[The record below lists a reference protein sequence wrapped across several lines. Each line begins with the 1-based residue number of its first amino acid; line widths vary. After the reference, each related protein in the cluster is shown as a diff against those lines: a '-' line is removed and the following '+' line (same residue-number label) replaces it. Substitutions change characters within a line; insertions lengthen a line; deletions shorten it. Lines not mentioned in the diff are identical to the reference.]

1 MDLYSNDNDIP
12 SMNNIYSST
21 YWEKVKADEQKRS
34 DKLYEKAKSPYETG
48 IVAKPSYSDMFAR
61 IDMGDGASGRG
72 NGARAGVSGTDN
84 FVSSLSGEMISKGD
98 FSHNNMTPF
107 LRKNVTQ
114 NTNVENM
121 SSVFDTKTGNNQFW
135 QNKKEVPC
143 LFKPEMNSG
152 GNICGMKNNDDFLK
166 SRINNSARVNN
177 FFPIEK
183 IRVGPGIN
191 KGYDSAPTGG
201 FHQMDTA
208 DYAKPRTLDDL
219 RSKINQKETY
229 FEIPIQ
235 APPKGTEQRS
245 VITPFNKNRP
255 DTNYEVSPDMWL
267 KTTGAYTK
275 EAERPSQNVRP
286 TARPEFHVEY
296 KGPANYGEN
305 SPGQGIENDYGKGTI
320 MLSDNERTTTGTRT
334 VVTNVSSIV
343 KAIVAPIM
351 DALKYSMKE
360 YTVEAERAVGN
371 PSIQIPSKATT
382 YDPDN
387 HIMKTTVKET
397 TIHDSEL
404 TNLSGNKEGYTAP
417 HDNAKTTVKET
428 MLHDSDLTNLAG
440 NKETYSALHD
450 NAKITVKETTIHDSE
465 SANLSGNKETY
476 SALHDNA
483 KTTVK
488 ETMLHDSE
496 LSNLSGN
503 KETYSALNDT
513 AKTTVKETMLHDT
526 NIANIKGEK
535 GAGYVVFDEND
546 AKTTLR
552 QTLPKIDSIRNI
564 GGTTYKVSLYNPDL
578 IAKTTMKETMIKGKS
593 DNGFLGG
600 ILEGL
605 FGGYMNANVELKNTH
620 KQFLSDTNEYGIAG
634 GGAGADFRQTDRT
647 ADENAEI
654 DGTREGIMM
663 SAGYTPNPG
672 NVNINNDPSEI
683 EMSTKKPFENSI
695 AARDTG
701 NIGMIYQPSPV
712 FDNCSITKMPE
723 KSNAFSNRLDSDLL
737 EPMNSNDFAIKIN
750 PIRKGCKA

>member
-1 MDLYSNDNDIP
+1 MELYSNDIP

-61 IDMGDGASGRG
+61 IDMDGGSGGD
-72 NGARAGVSGTDN
+72 NMNNNN
-84 FVSSLSGEMISKGD
+84 FVSSLSGETINKGD

-121 SSVFDTKTGNNQFW
+121 TSVFDTKTGNNQFW

-143 LFKPEMNSG
+143 LFKPELNSG

-166 SRINNSARVNN
+166 SRINNSSRVNN

-191 KGYDSAPTGG
+191 KGYDAAPTGG

-208 DYAKPRTLDDL
+208 DYAKPRTIDDL

-229 FEIPIQ
+229 FEIPTQ

-245 VITPFNKNRP
+245 VITPFAKNRP
-255 DTNYEVSPDMWL
+255 DTNYEVTPDMWL

-275 EAERPSQNVRP
+275 ETERPSQNVRP

-296 KGPANYGEN
+296 KGVANYGEN
-305 SPGQGIENDYGKGTI
+305 SPGQGIENDYGKDAI
-320 MLSDNERTTTGTRT
+320 MLYDNERTITGTRT
-334 VVTNVSSIV
+334 VVSNVSSLV

-397 TIHDSEL
+397 TIHDSEA
-404 TNLSGNKEGYTAP
+404 TNLTGNKETYSALNDTAKTTVKETTI
-417 HDNAKTTVKET
+417 HDSETTNLTGNKETYSALNDNAKTTVKET
-428 MLHDSDLTNLAG
+428 MIHDSDTL
-440 NKETYSALHD
+440 
-450 NAKITVKETTIHDSE
+450 
-465 SANLSGNKETY
+465 
-476 SALHDNA
+476 
-483 KTTVK
+483 
-488 ETMLHDSE
+488 
-496 LSNLSGN
+496 NLSGN

-526 NIANIKGEK
+526 NVANIKGEK
-535 GAGYVVFDEND
+535 GVGYILFDEND
-546 AKTTLR
+546 AKKTLR
-552 QTLPKIDSIRNI
+552 QTLPKIDSVRNI

-578 IAKTTMKETMIKGKS
+578 VAKTTMKETMIKGKS
-593 DNGFLGG
+593 EYGFLGG

-605 FGGYMNANVELKNTH
+605 MGGYMSANVELKNTH

-634 GGAGADFRQTDRT
+634 GGAGADFRQMDRT

-672 NVNINNDPSEI
+672 NININSDPSEI

-712 FDNCSITKMPE
+712 FDNCSITKMPD

-737 EPMNSNDFAIKIN
+737 EPMNTNEFAIRIN
-750 PIRKGCKA
+750 PIRKGCKV

>member
-1 MDLYSNDNDIP
+1 MDLYSNDIGNDIP
-12 SMNNIYSST
+12 SMNNIYSSK
-21 YWEKVKADEQKRS
+21 YWDKVKADEQKRS
-34 DKLYEKAKSPYETG
+34 DKLYEKSKSPYETG

-61 IDMGDGASGRG
+61 IDSSDRLTAS
-72 NGARAGVSGTDN
+72 DN
-84 FVSSLSGEMISKGD
+84 NNTYDYVSSLTGEMINKGD

-114 NTNVENM
+114 NTNIENM

-135 QNKKEVPC
+135 QSKKEVPC

-166 SRINNSARVNN
+166 SRINNSSRVNN

-191 KGYDSAPTGG
+191 KGFDAAPTGG

-208 DYAKPRTLDDL
+208 EYAKPRTLDDL

-229 FEIPIQ
+229 FEIPMQ

-267 KTTGAYTK
+267 KTTGAITK
-275 EAERPSQNVRP
+275 EAERPAQNIKP
-286 TARPEFHVEY
+286 TARQEFHVDY
-296 KGPANYGEN
+296 KGAAKYGEN
-305 SPGQGIENDYGKGTI
+305 SPGQGIENDYGKNSI
-320 MLSDNERTTTGTRT
+320 MIYDNERNITGTRT
-334 VVTNVSSIV
+334 VVSNVSSIV

-360 YTVEAERAVGN
+360 YTVEAERGVGN

-404 TNLSGNKEGYTAP
+404 TNLT
-417 HDNAKTTVKET
+417 
-428 MLHDSDLTNLAG
+428 G
-440 NKETYSALHD
+440 NKETYSTITDA
-450 NAKITVKETTIHDSE
+450 AKTTVKETTIHDSE
-465 SANLSGNKETY
+465 ALNLSGNKETY
-476 SALHDNA
+476 SALTDSA

-488 ETMLHDSE
+488 ETMIHDSVV
-496 LSNLSGN
+496 S
-503 KETYSALNDT
+503 
-513 AKTTVKETMLHDT
+513 
-526 NIANIKGEK
+526 NIKGDK
-535 GAGYVVFDEND
+535 GEGYILFDD
-546 AKTTLR
+546 DDVKKTLR
-552 QTLPKIDSIRNI
+552 QTLPKVDSVRNI
-564 GGTTYKVSLYNPDL
+564 GGATYRVTLYNPDL
-578 IAKTTMKETMIKGKS
+578 VAKTTMKETMIKGKS
-593 DNGFLGG
+593 EYGFLGG
-600 ILEGL
+600 ILDGL
-605 FGGYMNANVELKNTH
+605 FGGYLNANVELKNTQ

-634 GGAGADFRQTDRT
+634 SGTDFRQMDRT

-672 NVNINNDPSEI
+672 NVNINADPADI

-695 AARDTG
+695 AARETA
-701 NIGMIYQPSPV
+701 NIGMIYQATPV
-712 FDNCSITKMPE
+712 FDNCSITKMPD

-737 EPMNSNDFAIKIN
+737 EPMSTNEFAIKIN
-750 PIRKGCKA
+750 PIKKGCKI

>member
-1 MDLYSNDNDIP
+1 MDLYSNDQDIP
-12 SMNNIYSST
+12 SMNNIYSSK

-34 DKLYEKAKSPYETG
+34 DRLYEKAKTPYETG

-61 IDMGDGASGRG
+61 IDSENDPMT
-72 NGARAGVSGTDN
+72 NEN
-84 FVSSLSGEMISKGD
+84 FVSSLSGQMINKGD

-135 QNKKEVPC
+135 MNKKEVPC
-143 LFKPEMNSG
+143 LFKPEMNAG
-152 GNICGMKNNDDFLK
+152 GNVCSMKNNDDFLK
-166 SRINNSARVNN
+166 SRINNSSRVNN
-177 FFPIEK
+177 FFPIDK

-229 FEIPIQ
+229 FEIPMQ
-235 APPKGTEQRS
+235 APPKGIEQRG

-255 DTNYEVSPDMWL
+255 DTNYEVTPDMWL
-267 KTTGAYTK
+267 KTTGAITK
-275 EAERPSQNVRP
+275 EAARSSENVRP
-286 TARPEFHVEY
+286 TARPEFHIEY
-296 KGPANYGEN
+296 KGAAKYGEN
-305 SPGQGIENDYGKGTI
+305 SPGQGIENDYGKNAI
-320 MLSDNERTTTGTRT
+320 ILYENERATTETRT
-334 VVTNVSSIV
+334 VVSNVSSIV

-360 YTVEAERAVGN
+360 YTVEAERGVGN

-397 TIHDSEL
+397 TIHDSE
-404 TNLSGNKEGYTAP
+404 
-417 HDNAKTTVKET
+417 
-428 MLHDSDLTNLAG
+428 
-440 NKETYSALHD
+440 
-450 NAKITVKETTIHDSE
+450 TI
-465 SANLSGNKETY
+465 NLSGNKETY
-476 SALHDNA
+476 SALTDDA

-488 ETMLHDSE
+488 ETMIHDSE
-496 LSNLSGN
+496 TINLSGN
-503 KETYSALNDT
+503 KETYSALTDD
-513 AKTTVKETMLHDT
+513 AKTTVKETMIHDSDT
-526 NIANIKGEK
+526 INLSGNKETYSALTDSAKTTVKETMIHDMNVANIKGEK
-535 GAGYVVFDEND
+535 GVGYILFDEND

-552 QTLPKIDSIRNI
+552 QTLPKIDGIRNI
-564 GGTTYKVSLYNPDL
+564 GGTTYKVTLYNPDL
-578 IAKTTMKETMIKGKS
+578 VAKTTMKETMIKGKS
-593 DNGFLGG
+593 EYGFLGG

-605 FGGYMNANVELKNTH
+605 FGGYMNTNVELKNTQ
-620 KQFLSDTNEYGIAG
+620 KQFLSDTNEYGIA
-634 GGAGADFRQTDRT
+634 GAGADFRQTDRT

-654 DGTREGIMM
+654 DGTREGILM

-672 NVNINNDPSEI
+672 NVNINSDPSEI

-695 AARDTG
+695 AARDSG
-701 NIGMIYQPSPV
+701 NIGMIYQTSPM
-712 FDNCSITKMPE
+712 FDNCSITKMPD

-737 EPMNSNDFAIKIN
+737 EPMNTNEFAIKIN
-750 PIRKGCKA
+750 PIKKGCKV

>member
-1 MDLYSNDNDIP
+1 
-12 SMNNIYSST
+12 MNNIYSSN

-61 IDMGDGASGRG
+61 IDMD
-72 NGARAGVSGTDN
+72 NGAGGKGRNTGGGDSGADN
-84 FVSSLSGEMISKGD
+84 FVSSLSGEMINKGD

-166 SRINNSARVNN
+166 SRINNSSRVNN

-191 KGYDSAPTGG
+191 KGYDAAPTGG

-208 DYAKPRTLDDL
+208 DYAKPRTLDAL

-229 FEIPIQ
+229 FEIPMQ

-275 EAERPSQNVRP
+275 ESERPSQNIRP

-305 SPGQGIENDYGKGTI
+305 SPGQGIENDYGKDAI
-320 MLSDNERTTTGTRT
+320 MLYDNERTTTGTRT
-334 VVTNVSSIV
+334 VVSNVSSLV

-397 TIHDSEL
+397 TIHDSDL
-404 TNLSGNKEGYTAP
+404 TNLS
-417 HDNAKTTVKET
+417 
-428 MLHDSDLTNLAG
+428 G

-450 NAKITVKETTIHDSE
+450 TAKITVKETTIHDSE

-476 SALHDNA
+476 SALNDNA

-488 ETMLHDSE
+488 ETMIHDSE
-496 LSNLSGN
+496 ALNLSGN

-513 AKTTVKETMLHDT
+513 AKTTVKETMIHDT
-526 NIANIKGEK
+526 NISNIKGEK
-535 GAGYVVFDEND
+535 GVGYVVFDEND
-546 AKTTLR
+546 AKKTLR

-593 DNGFLGG
+593 ANGFLGG

-620 KQFLSDTNEYGIAG
+620 KQFLSDTNEYGIAS

-647 ADENAEI
+647 AEENAEI

-695 AARDTG
+695 AARDNG

-712 FDNCSITKMPE
+712 FDNCSITKMPN

-750 PIRKGCKA
+750 PIRKGCKV

>member
-1 MDLYSNDNDIP
+1 MELYSNDIP

-34 DKLYEKAKSPYETG
+34 NKLYEKAKSPYETG

-61 IDMGDGASGRG
+61 IDMDGGGGSGDM
-72 NGARAGVSGTDN
+72 NN
-84 FVSSLSGEMISKGD
+84 NKFVSSLSGETINKGD

-166 SRINNSARVNN
+166 SRINNSSRVNN

-191 KGYDSAPTGG
+191 KGYDAAPTGG

-208 DYAKPRTLDDL
+208 DFAKPRTIDDL

-245 VITPFNKNRP
+245 VITPFAKNRP

-275 EAERPSQNVRP
+275 ETERPSQNVRP

-305 SPGQGIENDYGKGTI
+305 SPGQGIENDYGKDAI
-320 MLSDNERTTTGTRT
+320 MLYDNERTTTGTRT
-334 VVTNVSSIV
+334 VVSNVSSLV

-382 YDPDN
+382 YDPVN

-397 TIHDSEL
+397 TIHDSEA
-404 TNLSGNKEGYTAP
+404 TNLT
-417 HDNAKTTVKET
+417 
-428 MLHDSDLTNLAG
+428 G
-440 NKETYSALHD
+440 NKETYSALND
-450 NAKITVKETTIHDSE
+450 TAKTTVKETTIHDSE
-465 SANLSGNKETY
+465 ATNLTGNKETY
-476 SALHDNA
+476 SALNDNA

-488 ETMLHDSE
+488 ETTIHDSE
-496 LSNLSGN
+496 ALNLSGN

-513 AKTTVKETMLHDT
+513 AKTTVKETMIHDT

-535 GAGYVVFDEND
+535 GVGYVLFDEND
-546 AKTTLR
+546 AKKTLR
-552 QTLPKIDSIRNI
+552 QTLPKIDSVRNI

-578 IAKTTMKETMIKGKS
+578 VAKTTLKETMIKGKS
-593 DNGFLGG
+593 ENGFLGG

-605 FGGYMNANVELKNTH
+605 FGGYLSANVELKNTH
-620 KQFLSDTNEYGIAG
+620 KQFLSDTNEYGIAS
-634 GGAGADFRQTDRT
+634 GGAGADFRQMDRT

-654 DGTREGIMM
+654 DGTREGIMI

-672 NVNINNDPSEI
+672 NININSDPSEI

-712 FDNCSITKMPE
+712 FDNCSITKMPD

-737 EPMNSNDFAIKIN
+737 EPMNSNDFAIRIN
-750 PIRKGCKA
+750 PIRKGCKV

>member
-61 IDMGDGASGRG
+61 IDMDAGTGGRG
-72 NGARAGVSGTDN
+72 SMGGNTGGADN
-84 FVSSLSGEMISKGD
+84 FISSLSGEMINKGD

-166 SRINNSARVNN
+166 SRINNSSRVNN

-191 KGYDSAPTGG
+191 KGYDAAPTGG

-208 DYAKPRTLDDL
+208 DYAKPRTLDAL

-229 FEIPIQ
+229 FEIPMQ

-245 VITPFNKNRP
+245 IITPFNKNRP

-275 EAERPSQNVRP
+275 EAERPSQNIRP

-305 SPGQGIENDYGKGTI
+305 SPGQGIENDYGKDAI
-320 MLSDNERTTTGTRT
+320 MLYDNERTTTGTRS
-334 VVTNVSSIV
+334 VVSNVSSLV

-351 DALKYSMKE
+351 DALKYTMKE

-397 TIHDSEL
+397 TIHDSDL
-404 TNLSGNKEGYTAP
+404 TNLS
-417 HDNAKTTVKET
+417 
-428 MLHDSDLTNLAG
+428 G

-450 NAKITVKETTIHDSE
+450 TAKITVKETTIHDSE

-476 SALHDNA
+476 SALNDNA

-488 ETMLHDSE
+488 ETIIHDSE
-496 LSNLSGN
+496 ALNLSGN

-513 AKTTVKETMLHDT
+513 AKTTVKETMIHDT
-526 NIANIKGEK
+526 NISNIKGEK
-535 GAGYVVFDEND
+535 GVGYVVFDEND

-593 DNGFLGG
+593 ANGFLGG

-634 GGAGADFRQTDRT
+634 AGADFRQTDRT
-647 ADENAEI
+647 AEDNAEI

-695 AARDTG
+695 AARDNG

-712 FDNCSITKMPE
+712 FDNCSITKMPD

-737 EPMNSNDFAIKIN
+737 EPMNNNEFAIRIN
-750 PIRKGCKA
+750 PIRKGCKV

>member
-1 MDLYSNDNDIP
+1 MDLYSNDQDIP
-12 SMNNIYSST
+12 SMNNIYSSK

-34 DKLYEKAKSPYETG
+34 DRLYEKAKTPYETG

-61 IDMGDGASGRG
+61 IDSENDPMT
-72 NGARAGVSGTDN
+72 NEN
-84 FVSSLSGEMISKGD
+84 FVSSLSGQMINKGD

-135 QNKKEVPC
+135 MNKKEVPC
-143 LFKPEMNSG
+143 LFKPEMNAG
-152 GNICGMKNNDDFLK
+152 GNVCSMKNNDDFLK
-166 SRINNSARVNN
+166 SRINNSSRVNN
-177 FFPIEK
+177 FFPIDK

-201 FHQMDTA
+201 FNQMDTA

-229 FEIPIQ
+229 FEIPMQ
-235 APPKGTEQRS
+235 APPKGIEQRG

-255 DTNYEVSPDMWL
+255 DTNYEVTPDMWL
-267 KTTGAYTK
+267 KTTGAITK
-275 EAERPSQNVRP
+275 EAARSSENVRP
-286 TARPEFHVEY
+286 TARPEFHIEY
-296 KGPANYGEN
+296 KGAAKYGEN
-305 SPGQGIENDYGKGTI
+305 SPGQGIENDYGKNAI
-320 MLSDNERTTTGTRT
+320 ILYENERATTETRT
-334 VVTNVSSIV
+334 VVSNVSSIV

-360 YTVEAERAVGN
+360 YTVEAERGVGN

-397 TIHDSEL
+397 TIHDSE
-404 TNLSGNKEGYTAP
+404 TINLSGNKETYSVLT
-417 HDNAKTTVKET
+417 DDAKTTVKET
-428 MLHDSDLTNLAG
+428 M
-440 NKETYSALHD
+440 
-450 NAKITVKETTIHDSE
+450 IHDSE
-465 SANLSGNKETY
+465 TINLSGNKETY
-476 SALHDNA
+476 SALTDDA

-488 ETMLHDSE
+488 ETMIHDSDTI
-496 LSNLSGN
+496 NLSGN
-503 KETYSALNDT
+503 KETYSALTDS
-513 AKTTVKETMLHDT
+513 AKTTVKETMIHDM
-526 NIANIKGEK
+526 NVANIKGEK
-535 GAGYVVFDEND
+535 GVGYILFDEND

-552 QTLPKIDSIRNI
+552 QTLPKIDGIRNI
-564 GGTTYKVSLYNPDL
+564 GGTTYKVTLYNPDL
-578 IAKTTMKETMIKGKS
+578 VAKTTMKETMIKGKS
-593 DNGFLGG
+593 EYGFLGG

-605 FGGYMNANVELKNTH
+605 FGGYMNTNVELKNTQ
-620 KQFLSDTNEYGIAG
+620 KQFLSDTNEYGIA
-634 GGAGADFRQTDRT
+634 GAGADFRQTDRT

-654 DGTREGIMM
+654 DGTREGILM

-672 NVNINNDPSEI
+672 NVNINSDPSEI

-695 AARDTG
+695 AARNSG
-701 NIGMIYQPSPV
+701 NIGMIYQTSPM
-712 FDNCSITKMPE
+712 FDNCSITKMPD

-737 EPMNSNDFAIKIN
+737 EPMNTNEFAIKIN
-750 PIRKGCKA
+750 PIKKGCKV

>member
-1 MDLYSNDNDIP
+1 MELYAKHNDIP

-21 YWEKVKADEQKRS
+21 YWEKVKKDEQKRS
-34 DKLYEKAKSPYETG
+34 DKLYEKSKSPYDTG

-61 IDMGDGASGRG
+61 IDSVNDPIT
-72 NGARAGVSGTDN
+72 NEN
-84 FVSSLSGEMISKGD
+84 FVSSLSGEMINKGD
-98 FSHNNMTPF
+98 FSHNNMAPF

-114 NTNVENM
+114 NTNIENM

-135 QNKKEVPC
+135 QNKKETSC
-143 LFKPEMNSG
+143 LFKPEMNAG
-152 GNICGMKNNDDFLK
+152 GNVCSMKNNDDFLK
-166 SRINNSARVNN
+166 SRINNSSRVNN

-201 FHQMDTA
+201 FHQIDTA
-208 DYAKPRTLDDL
+208 DYAKPRSLDDL

-229 FEIPIQ
+229 FELPIQ
-235 APPKGTEQRS
+235 APPKGIEQRA

-267 KTTGAYTK
+267 KTTGAFTK
-275 EAERPSQNVRP
+275 EAERPSENIRP
-286 TARPEFHVEY
+286 TARPEFHIEY
-296 KGPANYGEN
+296 KGAANYGEN
-305 SPGQGIENDYGKGTI
+305 SPGQGMKNDYGKNSI
-320 MLSDNERTTTGTRT
+320 MLYDNERATTETRT
-334 VVTNVSSIV
+334 VVSNVTSIV

-371 PSIQIPSKATT
+371 PSIQIPSKATI

-404 TNLSGNKEGYTAP
+404 TNLSGNKETYSAFT
-417 HDNAKTTVKET
+417 DSAKTT
-428 MLHDSDLTNLAG
+428 
-440 NKETYSALHD
+440 
-450 NAKITVKETTIHDSE
+450 IKETTVQDSE
-465 SANLSGNKETY
+465 LINLSGNKETY
-476 SALHDNA
+476 SALNDTA

-488 ETMLHDSE
+488 ETTVHDSE
-496 LSNLSGN
+496 SINLSGNKETYSALNDTAKTTVKETTVHDSEFINLSGN

-513 AKTTVKETMLHDT
+513 AKTTVKETMIHDT
-526 NIANIKGEK
+526 NIANMKGEK
-535 GAGYVVFDEND
+535 GVGYILFDNNN

-552 QTLPKIDSIRNI
+552 QTLPKIDGVRNI
-564 GGTTYKVSLYNPDL
+564 GGTTYKVTLYNPDL
-578 IAKTTMKETMIKGKS
+578 VAKTTMKETLIKGKS
-593 DNGFLGG
+593 EYGFLGG

-605 FGGYMNANVELKNTH
+605 FGGYMNTNVELKNTH

-634 GGAGADFRQTDRT
+634 AGAGADFRQMDRT

-672 NVNINNDPSEI
+672 NVNINADPSEI

-695 AARDTG
+695 AARDSG
-701 NIGMIYQPSPV
+701 NIGMIYQPTPV
-712 FDNCSITKMPE
+712 FDNCSITRMSD

-737 EPMNSNDFAIKIN
+737 EPMNTNEFAIKIN

>member
-61 IDMGDGASGRG
+61 IDMD
-72 NGARAGVSGTDN
+72 NGAGGKGSKTGGGDSGADN
-84 FVSSLSGEMISKGD
+84 FVSSLSGEMINKGD

-191 KGYDSAPTGG
+191 KGYDAAPTGG

-208 DYAKPRTLDDL
+208 DYAKPRTLDAL

-229 FEIPIQ
+229 FEIPMQ

-245 VITPFNKNRP
+245 IITPFNKNRP
-255 DTNYEVSPDMWL
+255 DTNYEVTPDMWL

-275 EAERPSQNVRP
+275 EAERPSQNIRP

-305 SPGQGIENDYGKGTI
+305 SPGQGIENDYGKDAI
-320 MLSDNERTTTGTRT
+320 MLYDNERTTTGTRS
-334 VVTNVSSIV
+334 VVSNVSSLV

-351 DALKYSMKE
+351 DALKYTMKE

-397 TIHDSEL
+397 TIHDSDL
-404 TNLSGNKEGYTAP
+404 TNLS
-417 HDNAKTTVKET
+417 
-428 MLHDSDLTNLAG
+428 G

-450 NAKITVKETTIHDSE
+450 TAKITVKETTIHDSE

-476 SALHDNA
+476 SALNDNA

-488 ETMLHDSE
+488 ETIIHDSE
-496 LSNLSGN
+496 ALNLSGN

-513 AKTTVKETMLHDT
+513 AKTTVKETMIHDT

-535 GAGYVVFDEND
+535 GVGYVVFDEND

-593 DNGFLGG
+593 ANGFLGG

-634 GGAGADFRQTDRT
+634 SGADFRQTDRK
-647 ADENAEI
+647 AEDNAEI

-695 AARDTG
+695 AARDNG

-712 FDNCSITKMPE
+712 FDNCSITKMPN

-737 EPMNSNDFAIKIN
+737 EPMNNNEYAIRIN
-750 PIRKGCKA
+750 PIRKGCKV

>member
-1 MDLYSNDNDIP
+1 MDLYSNNTNNDRYNNNDIRNVNNDIP
-12 SMNNIYSST
+12 SMNNIYSSS
-21 YWEKVKADEQKRS
+21 YWDKVKADEQRRS

-48 IVAKPSYSDMFAR
+48 IVAKPSYADMFAR
-61 IDMGDGASGRG
+61 IDAEDSGAGSGG
-72 NGARAGVSGTDN
+72 SGDN
-84 FVSSLSGEMISKGD
+84 FVSSLTGEMINKGD

-114 NTNVENM
+114 NTNIENM

-135 QNKKEVPC
+135 QKKQEVPC
-143 LFKPEMNSG
+143 LFKPEMNAG
-152 GNICGMKNNDDFLK
+152 GNVCSMKNNDDFLK
-166 SRINNSARVNN
+166 SRINNSSRVNN

-191 KGYDSAPTGG
+191 KGYDAAPTGG

-229 FEIPIQ
+229 FEIPMQ
-235 APPKGTEQRS
+235 APPKGIEQRG
-245 VITPFNKNRP
+245 VITPFDKNRP

-267 KTTGAYTK
+267 KTTGAIMKDT
-275 EAERPSQNVRP
+275 ERPAENVRP
-286 TARPEFHVEY
+286 TARPEFHIEY
-296 KGPANYGEN
+296 KGAAKYGEN
-305 SPGQGIENDYGKGTI
+305 SPGQGIENDYGKNAI
-320 MLSDNERTTTGTRT
+320 MLYENERMTTETRT
-334 VVTNVSSIV
+334 VVSNVSSLV

-397 TIHDSEL
+397 TIHDSETINL
-404 TNLSGNKEGYTAP
+404 T
-417 HDNAKTTVKET
+417 
-428 MLHDSDLTNLAG
+428 G
-440 NKETYSALHD
+440 NKETYAALTDSA
-450 NAKITVKETTIHDSE
+450 KTTVKETTIHDSDTI
-465 SANLSGNKETY
+465 NLTGNKETY
-476 SALHDNA
+476 SALTDSA

-488 ETMLHDSE
+488 ETMI
-496 LSNLSGN
+496 
-503 KETYSALNDT
+503 
-513 AKTTVKETMLHDT
+513 HDT
-526 NIANIKGEK
+526 NVANIKGEK
-535 GAGYVVFDEND
+535 GVGYIMFDEND
-546 AKTTLR
+546 AKKTLR
-552 QTLPKIDSIRNI
+552 QTLPKIDSVRNI

-578 IAKTTMKETMIKGKS
+578 VAKTTMKETMIVGKS
-593 DNGFLGG
+593 ANGFLGG

-605 FGGYMNANVELKNTH
+605 FGGYMSANVELKNTH
-620 KQFLSDTNEYGIAG
+620 KQFISDTNEYGIAG
-634 GGAGADFRQTDRT
+634 AGAGGDFRQTDRT

-672 NVNINNDPSEI
+672 NVNINADPADI
-683 EMSTKKPFENSI
+683 EMTTKKPFENSI
-695 AARDTG
+695 AARDSG
-701 NIGMIYQPSPV
+701 NVGMIYQSSPV
-712 FDNCSITKMPE
+712 FDNCSITKMPD

-737 EPMNSNDFAIKIN
+737 EPMTTNEFAIRIN
-750 PIRKGCKA
+750 PIKKGCKA

>member
-1 MDLYSNDNDIP
+1 MDLYSKHNDIP

-21 YWEKVKADEQKRS
+21 YWEKVKKDEQKRS
-34 DKLYEKAKSPYETG
+34 DKLYEKSKSPYDTG

-61 IDMGDGASGRG
+61 IDSDNDSKT
-72 NGARAGVSGTDN
+72 SEN
-84 FVSSLSGEMISKGD
+84 FVSSLSGEMINKGD
-98 FSHNNMTPF
+98 FSHNNMAPF

-114 NTNVENM
+114 NTNIENM

-135 QNKKEVPC
+135 QNKKETSC
-143 LFKPEMNSG
+143 LFKPEMNAG
-152 GNICGMKNNDDFLK
+152 GNVCSMKNNDDFLK
-166 SRINNSARVNN
+166 SRINNSSRVNN

-229 FEIPIQ
+229 FEIPMQ
-235 APPKGTEQRS
+235 APPKGIEQRA
-245 VITPFNKNRP
+245 VIAPFNKNRP

-267 KTTGAYTK
+267 KTTGAFTK
-275 EAERPSQNVRP
+275 EAERPSENIRP
-286 TARPEFHVEY
+286 TARPEFHIEY
-296 KGPANYGEN
+296 KGAANYGEN
-305 SPGQGIENDYGKGTI
+305 SPGQGIKNDYGKNSI
-320 MLSDNERTTTGTRT
+320 MLYDNERATTETRT
-334 VVTNVSSIV
+334 VVSNVTSIV

-351 DALKYSMKE
+351 DALKYSIKE

-404 TNLSGNKEGYTAP
+404 TNLSGNKE
-417 HDNAKTTVKET
+417 
-428 MLHDSDLTNLAG
+428 
-440 NKETYSALHD
+440 TYSAFTD
-450 NAKITVKETTIHDSE
+450 SAKITVKETTIHDSE
-465 SANLSGNKETY
+465 ITNLSGKKETYSALNDTAKTTVKETTVHDSELINLSGNKETY
-476 SALHDNA
+476 STLNDTA

-488 ETMLHDSE
+488 ETTVHDSE
-496 LSNLSGN
+496 LINLSGN

-513 AKTTVKETMLHDT
+513 AKTTVKETMIHDT

-535 GAGYVVFDEND
+535 GVGYILFDNND

-552 QTLPKIDSIRNI
+552 QTLPKIDGIRNI
-564 GGTTYKVSLYNPDL
+564 GGTTYKVTLYNPDL
-578 IAKTTMKETMIKGKS
+578 VAKTTMKETMIKGKS
-593 DNGFLGG
+593 EYGFLGG

-605 FGGYMNANVELKNTH
+605 FGGYMNTNVELKNTH

-634 GGAGADFRQTDRT
+634 AGADFRQMDRT

-654 DGTREGIMM
+654 DGTREDMLI

-672 NVNINNDPSEI
+672 NVNINADPSDI

-695 AARDTG
+695 AARDSG
-701 NIGMIYQPSPV
+701 NVGMIYQPTPV
-712 FDNCSITKMPE
+712 FDNCSITRMSD

-737 EPMNSNDFAIKIN
+737 EPMNTNVFAIKIN
-750 PIRKGCKA
+750 PIRKGCKV

>member
-61 IDMGDGASGRG
+61 IDMD
-72 NGARAGVSGTDN
+72 NGAGGKGSKTGGGDSGADN
-84 FVSSLSGEMISKGD
+84 FVSSLSGEMINKGD

-191 KGYDSAPTGG
+191 KGYDAAPTGG
-201 FHQMDTA
+201 FHQIDTA
-208 DYAKPRTLDDL
+208 DYAKPRTLDAL

-229 FEIPIQ
+229 FEIPMQ

-245 VITPFNKNRP
+245 IITPFNKNRP
-255 DTNYEVSPDMWL
+255 DTNYEVTPDMWL

-275 EAERPSQNVRP
+275 EAERPSQNIRP

-305 SPGQGIENDYGKGTI
+305 SPGQGIENDYGKDAI
-320 MLSDNERTTTGTRT
+320 MLYDNERTTTGTRS
-334 VVTNVSSIV
+334 VVSNVSSLV

-351 DALKYSMKE
+351 DALKYTMKE

-397 TIHDSEL
+397 TIHDSDL
-404 TNLSGNKEGYTAP
+404 TNLS
-417 HDNAKTTVKET
+417 
-428 MLHDSDLTNLAG
+428 G

-450 NAKITVKETTIHDSE
+450 TAKITVKETTIHDSE

-476 SALHDNA
+476 SALNDNA

-488 ETMLHDSE
+488 ETIIHDSE
-496 LSNLSGN
+496 ALNLSGN

-513 AKTTVKETMLHDT
+513 AKTTVKETMIHDT

-535 GAGYVVFDEND
+535 GVGYVVFDEND

-593 DNGFLGG
+593 ANGFLGG

-634 GGAGADFRQTDRT
+634 AGADFRQTDRK
-647 ADENAEI
+647 AEDNAEI

-695 AARDTG
+695 AARDNG

-712 FDNCSITKMPE
+712 FDNCSITKMPN

-737 EPMNSNDFAIKIN
+737 EPMNTNEFAIRIN
-750 PIRKGCKA
+750 PIRKGCKV

>member
-1 MDLYSNDNDIP
+1 
-12 SMNNIYSST
+12 MNNIYSSS
-21 YWEKVKADEQKRS
+21 YWDKVKADEQRRS

-48 IVAKPSYSDMFAR
+48 IVAKPSYADMFAR
-61 IDMGDGASGRG
+61 IDAEDSGAGSGGGGGGSR
-72 NGARAGVSGTDN
+72 SGGSGDN
-84 FVSSLSGEMISKGD
+84 FVSSLTGEMINKGD

-114 NTNVENM
+114 NTNIENM

-135 QNKKEVPC
+135 QKKQEVPC
-143 LFKPEMNSG
+143 LFKPEMNAG
-152 GNICGMKNNDDFLK
+152 GNVCSMKNNDDFLK
-166 SRINNSARVNN
+166 SRINNSSRVNN

-191 KGYDSAPTGG
+191 KGYDAAPTGG

-229 FEIPIQ
+229 FEIPMQ
-235 APPKGTEQRS
+235 APPKGIEQRG
-245 VITPFNKNRP
+245 VITPFDKNRP

-267 KTTGAYTK
+267 KTTGAIMKDT
-275 EAERPSQNVRP
+275 ERPAENVRP
-286 TARPEFHVEY
+286 TARPEFHIEY
-296 KGPANYGEN
+296 KGAAKYGEN
-305 SPGQGIENDYGKGTI
+305 SPGQGIENDYGKNAI
-320 MLSDNERTTTGTRT
+320 MLYENERMTTETRT
-334 VVTNVSSIV
+334 VVSNVSSLV

-397 TIHDSEL
+397 TIHDSETINL
-404 TNLSGNKEGYTAP
+404 T
-417 HDNAKTTVKET
+417 
-428 MLHDSDLTNLAG
+428 G
-440 NKETYSALHD
+440 NKETYAALTDSA
-450 NAKITVKETTIHDSE
+450 KTTVKETTIHDSDTI
-465 SANLSGNKETY
+465 NLTGNKETY
-476 SALHDNA
+476 SALTDSA

-488 ETMLHDSE
+488 ETMI
-496 LSNLSGN
+496 
-503 KETYSALNDT
+503 
-513 AKTTVKETMLHDT
+513 HDT
-526 NIANIKGEK
+526 NVANIKGEK
-535 GAGYVVFDEND
+535 GVGYIMFDEND
-546 AKTTLR
+546 AKKTLR
-552 QTLPKIDSIRNI
+552 QTLPKIDSVRNI

-578 IAKTTMKETMIKGKS
+578 VAKTTMKETMIVGKS
-593 DNGFLGG
+593 ANGFLGG

-605 FGGYMNANVELKNTH
+605 FGGYMSANVELKNTH
-620 KQFLSDTNEYGIAG
+620 KQFISDTNEYGIAG
-634 GGAGADFRQTDRT
+634 AGAGGDFRQTDRT

-672 NVNINNDPSEI
+672 NVNINADPADI
-683 EMSTKKPFENSI
+683 EMTTKKPFENSI
-695 AARDTG
+695 AARDSG
-701 NIGMIYQPSPV
+701 NVGMIYQSSPV
-712 FDNCSITKMPE
+712 FDNCSITKMPD

-737 EPMNSNDFAIKIN
+737 EPMTTNEFAIRIN
-750 PIRKGCKA
+750 PIKKGCKV

>member
-61 IDMGDGASGRG
+61 IDMD
-72 NGARAGVSGTDN
+72 NGAGGKKTGGGDSGADN
-84 FVSSLSGEMISKGD
+84 YVSSLSGEMINKGD

-191 KGYDSAPTGG
+191 KGYDAAPTGG

-208 DYAKPRTLDDL
+208 DYAKPRTLDAL

-229 FEIPIQ
+229 FEIPMQ

-245 VITPFNKNRP
+245 IITPFNKNRP

-275 EAERPSQNVRP
+275 EAERPSQNIRP

-305 SPGQGIENDYGKGTI
+305 SPGQGIENDYGKDAI
-320 MLSDNERTTTGTRT
+320 MLYDNERTTTGTRS
-334 VVTNVSSIV
+334 VVSNVSSLV

-351 DALKYSMKE
+351 DALKYTMKE

-397 TIHDSEL
+397 TIHDSDL
-404 TNLSGNKEGYTAP
+404 TNLS
-417 HDNAKTTVKET
+417 
-428 MLHDSDLTNLAG
+428 G

-450 NAKITVKETTIHDSE
+450 TAKITVKETTIHDSE

-476 SALHDNA
+476 SALNDNA

-488 ETMLHDSE
+488 ETIIHDSE
-496 LSNLSGN
+496 ALNLSGN

-513 AKTTVKETMLHDT
+513 AKTTVKETMIHDT

-535 GAGYVVFDEND
+535 GVGYVVFDEND
-546 AKTTLR
+546 AKKTLR

-593 DNGFLGG
+593 ANGFLGG

-634 GGAGADFRQTDRT
+634 AGADFRQTDRK
-647 ADENAEI
+647 AEDNAEI

-695 AARDTG
+695 AARDNG

-712 FDNCSITKMPE
+712 FDNCSITKMPD

-737 EPMNSNDFAIKIN
+737 EPMNNNEFAIRIN
-750 PIRKGCKA
+750 PIRKGCKV

>member
-1 MDLYSNDNDIP
+1 MDLYSNDQDIP
-12 SMNNIYSST
+12 SMNNIYSSK

-34 DKLYEKAKSPYETG
+34 DRLYEKAKTPYETG

-61 IDMGDGASGRG
+61 IDSENDPMT
-72 NGARAGVSGTDN
+72 NEN
-84 FVSSLSGEMISKGD
+84 FVSSLSGQMINKGD

-135 QNKKEVPC
+135 MNKKEVPC
-143 LFKPEMNSG
+143 LFKPEMNAG
-152 GNICGMKNNDDFLK
+152 GNVCSMKNNDDFLK
-166 SRINNSARVNN
+166 SRINNSSRVNN
-177 FFPIEK
+177 FFPIDK

-229 FEIPIQ
+229 FEIPMQ
-235 APPKGTEQRS
+235 APPKGIEQRG

-255 DTNYEVSPDMWL
+255 DTNYEVTPDMWL
-267 KTTGAYTK
+267 KTTGAITK
-275 EAERPSQNVRP
+275 EAVRSSENVRP
-286 TARPEFHVEY
+286 TARPEFHIEY
-296 KGPANYGEN
+296 KGAAKYGEN
-305 SPGQGIENDYGKGTI
+305 SPGQGIENDYGKNAI
-320 MLSDNERTTTGTRT
+320 ILYENERATTETRT
-334 VVTNVSSIV
+334 VVSNVSSIV

-360 YTVEAERAVGN
+360 YTVEAERGVGN

-397 TIHDSEL
+397 TIHDSE
-404 TNLSGNKEGYTAP
+404 TINLSGNKETYTSLT
-417 HDNAKTTVKET
+417 DSAKT
-428 MLHDSDLTNLAG
+428 
-440 NKETYSALHD
+440 
-450 NAKITVKETTIHDSE
+450 TVKETTIHDSE
-465 SANLSGNKETY
+465 TINLSGNKETY
-476 SALHDNA
+476 SALTDDA

-488 ETMLHDSE
+488 ETTIHDSE
-496 LSNLSGN
+496 TINLSGN
-503 KETYSALNDT
+503 KETYSALTDS
-513 AKTTVKETMLHDT
+513 AKTTVKETMIHDM
-526 NIANIKGEK
+526 NVANIKGEK
-535 GAGYVVFDEND
+535 GVGYILFDEND

-552 QTLPKIDSIRNI
+552 QTLPKIDGIRNI
-564 GGTTYKVSLYNPDL
+564 GGTTYKVTLYNPDL
-578 IAKTTMKETMIKGKS
+578 VAKTTMKETMIKGKS
-593 DNGFLGG
+593 EYGFLGG

-605 FGGYMNANVELKNTH
+605 FGGYMNTNVELKNTQ
-620 KQFLSDTNEYGIAG
+620 KQFLSDTNEYGIA
-634 GGAGADFRQTDRT
+634 GAGADFRQTDRT

-654 DGTREGIMM
+654 DGTREGILM

-672 NVNINNDPSEI
+672 NVNINSDPSEI

-695 AARDTG
+695 AARDSG
-701 NIGMIYQPSPV
+701 NIGMIYQTSPM
-712 FDNCSITKMPE
+712 FDNCSITKMPD

-737 EPMNSNDFAIKIN
+737 EPMNTNEFAIKIN
-750 PIRKGCKA
+750 PIKKGCKV

>member
-61 IDMGDGASGRG
+61 IDMD
-72 NGARAGVSGTDN
+72 NGAGGKGRNTGGGDSGADN
-84 FVSSLSGEMISKGD
+84 FVSSLSGEMINKGD

-166 SRINNSARVNN
+166 SRINNSSRVNN

-191 KGYDSAPTGG
+191 KGYDAAPTGG

-208 DYAKPRTLDDL
+208 DYAKPRTLDAL

-229 FEIPIQ
+229 FEIPMQ

-275 EAERPSQNVRP
+275 EAERPSQNIRP

-305 SPGQGIENDYGKGTI
+305 SPGQGIENDYGKDAI
-320 MLSDNERTTTGTRT
+320 MLYDNERTTTGTRT
-334 VVTNVSSIV
+334 VVSNVSSLV

-397 TIHDSEL
+397 TIHDSDL
-404 TNLSGNKEGYTAP
+404 TNLS
-417 HDNAKTTVKET
+417 
-428 MLHDSDLTNLAG
+428 G

-450 NAKITVKETTIHDSE
+450 TAKITVKETTIHDSE

-476 SALHDNA
+476 SALNDNA

-488 ETMLHDSE
+488 ETMIHDSE
-496 LSNLSGN
+496 ALNLSGN

-513 AKTTVKETMLHDT
+513 AKTTVKETMIHDT
-526 NIANIKGEK
+526 NISNIKGEK
-535 GAGYVVFDEND
+535 GVGYVVFDEND
-546 AKTTLR
+546 AKKTLR

-593 DNGFLGG
+593 ANGFLGG

-647 ADENAEI
+647 AEENAEI

-672 NVNINNDPSEI
+672 NVNINNDPSDI

-695 AARDTG
+695 AARDNG

-712 FDNCSITKMPE
+712 FDNCSITKMPN

-750 PIRKGCKA
+750 PIRKGCKV

>member
-12 SMNNIYSST
+12 SMNNIYSSN

-61 IDMGDGASGRG
+61 IDMD
-72 NGARAGVSGTDN
+72 NGAGGKGRNTGGGDSGADN
-84 FVSSLSGEMISKGD
+84 FVSSLSGEMINKGD

-166 SRINNSARVNN
+166 SRINNSSRVNN

-191 KGYDSAPTGG
+191 KGYDAAPTGG

-208 DYAKPRTLDDL
+208 DYAKPRTLDAL

-229 FEIPIQ
+229 FEIPMQ

-275 EAERPSQNVRP
+275 EAERPSQNIRP

-305 SPGQGIENDYGKGTI
+305 SPGQGIENDYGKDAI
-320 MLSDNERTTTGTRT
+320 MLYDNERTTTGTRT
-334 VVTNVSSIV
+334 VVSNVSSLV

-397 TIHDSEL
+397 TIHDSDL
-404 TNLSGNKEGYTAP
+404 TNLS
-417 HDNAKTTVKET
+417 
-428 MLHDSDLTNLAG
+428 G

-450 NAKITVKETTIHDSE
+450 TAKITVKETTIHDSE

-476 SALHDNA
+476 SALNDNA

-488 ETMLHDSE
+488 ETMIHDSE
-496 LSNLSGN
+496 ALNLSGN

-513 AKTTVKETMLHDT
+513 AKTTVKETMIHDT
-526 NIANIKGEK
+526 NISNIKGEK
-535 GAGYVVFDEND
+535 GVGYVVFDEND
-546 AKTTLR
+546 AKKTLR

-593 DNGFLGG
+593 ANGFLGG

-620 KQFLSDTNEYGIAG
+620 KQFLSDTNEYGIAS

-647 ADENAEI
+647 AEENAEI

-695 AARDTG
+695 AARDNG

-712 FDNCSITKMPE
+712 FDNCSITKMPN

-750 PIRKGCKA
+750 PIRKGCKV

>member
-1 MDLYSNDNDIP
+1 MDLYSNDQDIP
-12 SMNNIYSST
+12 SMNNIYSSK

-34 DKLYEKAKSPYETG
+34 DRLYEKAKTPYETG

-61 IDMGDGASGRG
+61 IDSENDPMT
-72 NGARAGVSGTDN
+72 NEN
-84 FVSSLSGEMISKGD
+84 FVSSLSGQMINKGD

-135 QNKKEVPC
+135 MNKKEVPC
-143 LFKPEMNSG
+143 LFKPEMNAG
-152 GNICGMKNNDDFLK
+152 GNVCSMKNNDDFLK
-166 SRINNSARVNN
+166 SRINNSSRVNN
-177 FFPIEK
+177 FFPIDK

-229 FEIPIQ
+229 FEIPMQ
-235 APPKGTEQRS
+235 APPKGIEQRG

-255 DTNYEVSPDMWL
+255 DTNYEVTPDMWL
-267 KTTGAYTK
+267 KTTGAITK
-275 EAERPSQNVRP
+275 EAARSSENVRP
-286 TARPEFHVEY
+286 TARPEFHIEY
-296 KGPANYGEN
+296 KGAAKYGEN
-305 SPGQGIENDYGKGTI
+305 SPGQGIENDYGKNAI
-320 MLSDNERTTTGTRT
+320 ILYENERATTETRT
-334 VVTNVSSIV
+334 VVSNVSSIV

-360 YTVEAERAVGN
+360 YTVEAERGVGN

-397 TIHDSEL
+397 TIHDSE
-404 TNLSGNKEGYTAP
+404 TINLSGNKETYSSLT
-417 HDNAKTTVKET
+417 DSAKT
-428 MLHDSDLTNLAG
+428 
-440 NKETYSALHD
+440 
-450 NAKITVKETTIHDSE
+450 TVKETTIHDSE
-465 SANLSGNKETY
+465 TINLSGNKETY
-476 SALHDNA
+476 SALTDDA

-488 ETMLHDSE
+488 ETMIHDSDTI
-496 LSNLSGN
+496 NLSGN
-503 KETYSALNDT
+503 KETYSALTDS
-513 AKTTVKETMLHDT
+513 AKTTVKETMIHDM
-526 NIANIKGEK
+526 NVANIKGEK
-535 GAGYVVFDEND
+535 GVGYILFDEND

-552 QTLPKIDSIRNI
+552 QTLPKIDGIRNI
-564 GGTTYKVSLYNPDL
+564 GGTTYKVTLYNPDL
-578 IAKTTMKETMIKGKS
+578 VAKTTMKETMIKGKS
-593 DNGFLGG
+593 EYGFLGG

-605 FGGYMNANVELKNTH
+605 FGGYMNTNVELKNTQ
-620 KQFLSDTNEYGIAG
+620 KQFLSDTNEYGIA
-634 GGAGADFRQTDRT
+634 GAGADFRQTDRT

-654 DGTREGIMM
+654 DGTREGILM

-672 NVNINNDPSEI
+672 NVNINSDPSEI

-695 AARDTG
+695 AARNSG
-701 NIGMIYQPSPV
+701 NIGMIYQTSPM
-712 FDNCSITKMPE
+712 FDNCSITKMPD

-737 EPMNSNDFAIKIN
+737 EPMNTNEFAIKIN
-750 PIRKGCKA
+750 PIKKGCKV

>member
-1 MDLYSNDNDIP
+1 
-12 SMNNIYSST
+12 MNNIYSST

-61 IDMGDGASGRG
+61 IDMDSVGGVGGKGGA
-72 NGARAGVSGTDN
+72 DN
-84 FVSSLSGEMISKGD
+84 LVSSLSGEMINKGD

-114 NTNVENM
+114 NTNIENM

-208 DYAKPRTLDDL
+208 DYAKPRTLDAL

-229 FEIPIQ
+229 FEIPMQ
-235 APPKGTEQRS
+235 APPKGTEQRC

-275 EAERPSQNVRP
+275 EAERPSQNIRP

-305 SPGQGIENDYGKGTI
+305 SPGQGIENDYGKDAI
-320 MLSDNERTTTGTRT
+320 ILYDNERTTTGTRT
-334 VVTNVSSIV
+334 VVSNVSSLV

-397 TIHDSEL
+397 
-404 TNLSGNKEGYTAP
+404 
-417 HDNAKTTVKET
+417 

-440 NKETYSALHD
+440 NKKTYSALHD
-450 NAKITVKETTIHDSE
+450 TAKITVKETTIHDSE
-465 SANLSGNKETY
+465 ATNLSGNKETY
-476 SALHDNA
+476 SALNDNA

-488 ETMLHDSE
+488 ETMIHDSE
-496 LSNLSGN
+496 ALNLSGN

-513 AKTTVKETMLHDT
+513 AKTTVKETMIHDT

-535 GAGYVVFDEND
+535 GVGYVVFDEND
-546 AKTTLR
+546 AKKTLR
-552 QTLPKIDSIRNI
+552 QTLPKIDTIRNI

-593 DNGFLGG
+593 ENGFLGG

-647 ADENAEI
+647 AEENAEI

-712 FDNCSITKMPE
+712 FDNCSITKMPD

-737 EPMNSNDFAIKIN
+737 EPMNTNEFAIKIN
-750 PIRKGCKA
+750 PIRKGCKV